1 MKEPDNEDQA
11 DVKAAQSHF
20 ALCWAKNA
28 PCNREHCMA
37 WDKTY
42 NRCKWVV
49 LLDHLV
55 QNV

>member
-1 MKEPDNEDQA
+1 MKTEDNEDQA

-20 ALCWAKNA
+20 VLCWAKST
-28 PCNREHCMA
+28 PCNKEHCQA
-37 WDKTY
+37 WDRTY